1 MNTGVLTKE
10 TPGENPPADG
20 FGVMN
25 FVLSQSK
32 NPNNEGDL
40 VEGTVL
46 GIERAVGYIDL
57 SPLGTGIIYGR
68 EFNSARDLIKKMNPG
83 DNVSAKIVG
92 TAHKDGYI
100 ELSLKEAR
108 QALIWDKAE
117 KAIKEKIIFEL
128 AAKEANKGGIIL
140 EWQGLQGFLPASQ
153 LKTEHYPRVDD
164 GDKDKILEEL
174 RKLTGTKL
182 SVSIIAAVPKEN
194 KLIFSEKTLEQKDKE
209 KIVEKYAVG
218 DVTEGTVTGV
228 VDFGIFVKLEE
239 GLEGLVHISEMDWAL
254 VDNPRSRFKTGD
266 SVKVKVIEIK
276 SGKISLSIK
285 ALKPNPWVEAANK
298 YHKDDVV
305 KAVIIKFNKHGA
317 LGSIEEGVA
326 GLVHISEFGSEEKL
340 RSTLELG
347 KTYDF
352 KITLFEPKEQ
362 KMTLSYAGENKPV
375 NIFS

>member
-1 MNTGVLTKE
+1 MNTEVLVKE
-10 TPGENPPADG
+10 APEENSPASV

-25 FVLSQSK
+25 FVLSQTK
-32 NPNNEGDL
+32 NPSNQGDL

-46 GIERAVGYIDL
+46 GIERAVVYIDL

-83 DNVSAKIVG
+83 DTVSAKIVG

-117 KAIKEKIIFEL
+117 KAIKEKTVFEL
-128 AAKEANKGGIIL
+128 ITKEANKGGIIL

-182 SVSIIAAVPKEN
+182 TVSIIAAVPKEN

-218 DVTEGTVTGV
+218 DTTEGAVTGV

-266 SVKVKVIEIK
+266 PVKVKVIEIK
-276 SGKISLSIK
+276 GGKISLSIK
-285 ALKPNPWVEAANK
+285 ALKPNPWLEATNK
-298 YHKDDVV
+298 YHKDDTV

-326 GLVHISEFGSEEKL
+326 GLVHVSEFGSEEKL

-362 KMTLSYAGENKPV
+362 RMTLSYAVEKK
-375 NIFS
+375 

>member
-1 MNTGVLTKE
+1 MNTEVLVKEAPEENSLAGV
-10 TPGENPPADG
+10 

-25 FVLSQSK
+25 FVLSQTK
-32 NPNNEGDL
+32 NPSNQGDL

-46 GIERAVGYIDL
+46 GIERAVVYIDL

-83 DNVSAKIVG
+83 DTVSAKIVG

-117 KAIKEKIIFEL
+117 KAIKEKTVFEL
-128 AAKEANKGGIIL
+128 ITKEANKGGIIL

-182 SVSIIAAVPKEN
+182 TVSIIAAVPKEN

-218 DVTEGTVTGV
+218 DTTEGAVTGV

-239 GLEGLVHISEMDWAL
+239 GL
-254 VDNPRSRFKTGD
+254 
-266 SVKVKVIEIK
+266 
-276 SGKISLSIK
+276 
-285 ALKPNPWVEAANK
+285 
-298 YHKDDVV
+298 
-305 KAVIIKFNKHGA
+305 
-317 LGSIEEGVA
+317 
-326 GLVHISEFGSEEKL
+326 
-340 RSTLELG
+340 
-347 KTYDF
+347 
-352 KITLFEPKEQ
+352 
-362 KMTLSYAGENKPV
+362 
-375 NIFS
+375 

>member
-1 MNTGVLTKE
+1 MNTELLIQEPPEENSPSGEFDLMNIVLNQTQ
-10 TPGENPPADG
+10 NPSSD
-20 FGVMN
+20 
-25 FVLSQSK
+25 
-32 NPNNEGDL
+32 GDL
-40 VEGTVL
+40 IEGTVL
-46 GIERAVGYIDL
+46 GIERAVAYIDL

-68 EFNSARDLIKKMNPG
+68 EFNNARDLIKKMNPG

-92 TAHKDGYI
+92 LAHKDGYI

-117 KAIKEKIIFEL
+117 KAIKEKTIFEL
-128 AAKEANKGGIIL
+128 VAKEANKGGIIL

-153 LKTEHYPRVDD
+153 LKTEHYPRIDD

-174 RKLTGTKL
+174 RKLTGSKL
-182 SVSIIAAVPKEN
+182 TVSIIAAVPKEN
-194 KLIFSEKTLEQKDKE
+194 KLIFSEKTLEQKNKE
-209 KIVEKYAVG
+209 KIVEKYAVS

-228 VDFGIFVKLEE
+228 VDFGMFVKLEE

-254 VDNPRSRFKTGD
+254 VDNPRSRFKVGD
-266 SVKVKVIEIK
+266 QIKVKVIEIK
-276 SGKISLSIK
+276 NGKISLSIK
-285 ALKPNPWVEAANK
+285 ALKPNPWLEAANK

-326 GLVHISEFGSEEKL
+326 GLIHVSEFGSEEKL
-340 RSTLELG
+340 RATLELG

-362 KMTLSYAGENKPV
+362 RMTLSYAGEK
-375 NIFS
+375 